1 MKNKNI
7 NIIITLYL
15 YLLYISMTTVHEA
28 AKLTVSTKSGI
39 SRSVTNHLGV
49 LEVSGPGLNYLN
61 SHDHL
66 FQLTSSNVP
75 QLSLGATD
83 NSGIFQLGVDSNGNS
98 ILEST
103 HNGQNQNI
111 LIQQLGGFVG
121 VGTTAAAS
129 TFHIHSTDALIIPV
143 GTTLQRPGESG
154 GNINASNGMI
164 RYNTTTSQFEGY
176 GPGSSWGSLGGVKDV
191 DGDTYIRPETSAGAD
206 NDALQFFTA
215 GEERM
220 AINSVGDISMNGDIT
235 TSKGYPYYQTLERKM
250 L

>member
-1 MKNKNI
+1 MF
-7 NIIITLYL
+7 
-15 YLLYISMTTVHEA
+15 
-28 AKLTVSTKSGI
+28 
-39 SRSVTNHLGV
+39 
-49 LEVSGPGLNYLN
+49 
-61 SHDHL
+61 L
-66 FQLTSSNVP
+66 FLSSANVP

-83 NSGIFQLGVDSNGNS
+83 NSGIFQLGVDKNGNS

-111 LIQQLGGFVG
+111 LIQQLGGYVG
-121 VGTTAAAS
+121 VGTNAPAS
-129 TFHIHSTDALIIPV
+129 TFHIYSTDALTIPV
-143 GTTLQRPGESG
+143 GTTSERPGEGS
-154 GNINASNGMI
+154 NIIASNGMI

-220 AINSVGDISMNGDIT
+220 VINSVGDISMNGDIT
-235 TSKGYPYYQTLERKM
+235 TSKGYPYYQTLGTENVVNPPSTTLTLLTVLM
-250 L
+250 LQQ